1 MRLARRLLLAFWA
14 GLLLTLGA
22 VVAPALFAVLDDRH
36 LAGTVAGALFGIA
49 TALSAAI
56 AAALVALAPRAPA
69 APPGGRAAAVG
80 PALLLAASHFG
91 VRPLLD
97 AARAAGAGGASAFAA
112 WHALASALYWAA
124 AVWVTVAL
132 VRELRT

>member
-1 MRLARRLLLAFWA
+1 VRLARRLLLAFWA

-69 APPGGRAAAVG
+69 GGRAAAVG